1 MRHSR
6 SYGFLPKICNKI
18 LVQDNRIILYLN
30 FQDLSTY
37 LYPRSYLQDVSLDS
51 NGSGLQLN
59 DSNDKLANTT
69 SEENF
74 DAQSREVQF
83 GNEFDLNRENLWHGY
98 EICCSDIFYSISYY
112 SPVKLFIYNPGHS
125 SVLLRQ
131 DVFLNQLQLAKELY
145 LLAMIISRNSFIE
158 TIDAVLEVLNF
169 EYGTVELDMLNSKFS
184 NIYFDCSPY
193 HIINRELQ
201 QVIQQVDIK
210 RIIPESSAPHLQI
223 PERPNIWESHPIF
236 VGRVYQL
243 IAELFDIPL
252 RRGGPLTLILY

>member
-1 MRHSR
+1 
-6 SYGFLPKICNKI
+6 G
-18 LVQDNRIILYLN
+18 
-30 FQDLSTY
+30 
-37 LYPRSYLQDVSLDS
+37 

-69 SEENF
+69 NEENF
-74 DAQSREVQF
+74 DTQSREVQF

-112 SPVKLFIYNPGHS
+112 SPENWRKYSGYLMHEIVYGCRGIHPMFSQRRNLALGLHLRTALSNKLKLLIYNPGHS

-145 LLAMIISRNSFIE
+145 LPVMIISRNSFIE
-158 TIDAVLEVLNF
+158 TIDAVLEVLVF

-252 RRGGPLTLILY
+252 RQAPNQLLKKL

>member
-83 GNEFDLNRENLWHGY
+83 GNEFDLNREN
-98 EICCSDIFYSISYY
+98 
-112 SPVKLFIYNPGHS
+112 
-125 SVLLRQ
+125 
-131 DVFLNQLQLAKELY
+131 
-145 LLAMIISRNSFIE
+145 
-158 TIDAVLEVLNF
+158 VLNF

>member
-1 MRHSR
+1 INDDQTSTVDILEPNNSDDSQQQYVSSTTNISSLTTAVIMKHRRVKRVYMLRTSP
-6 SYGFLPKICNKI
+6 YGLHG
-18 LVQDNRIILYLN
+18 
-30 FQDLSTY
+30 
-37 LYPRSYLQDVSLDS
+37 

-69 SEENF
+69 NEENF
-74 DAQSREVQF
+74 DTQSREVQF
-83 GNEFDLNRENLWHGY
+83 GNEFDLNREN
-98 EICCSDIFYSISYY
+98 
-112 SPVKLFIYNPGHS
+112 
-125 SVLLRQ
+125 
-131 DVFLNQLQLAKELY
+131 
-145 LLAMIISRNSFIE
+145 
-158 TIDAVLEVLNF
+158 VLNF

-252 RRGGPLTLILY
+252 RQAPNQLLKKL

>member
-37 LYPRSYLQDVSLDS
+37 LYPRSYLQDVSLDG

-69 SEENF
+69 NEENF

-83 GNEFDLNRENLWHGY
+83 GNEFDLNREN
-98 EICCSDIFYSISYY
+98 
-112 SPVKLFIYNPGHS
+112 VN
-125 SVLLRQ
+125 R
-131 DVFLNQLQLAKELY
+131 VFVCHKE
-145 LLAMIISRNSFIE
+145 N
-158 TIDAVLEVLNF
+158 VVLNF

-252 RRGGPLTLILY
+252 RQAPNQLLKKL